1 MINEQNTAA
10 GSLAEQTAVSKYVW
24 QIPNS
29 YIALDL
35 ETTGLNPKRD
45 KMIEIGAVRVEDG
58 AETGRFHTMLN
69 PRRELEERITE
80 LTGIR
85 GDRQQRR

>member
-45 KMIEIGAVRVEDG
+45 KMIEMARC
-58 AETGRFHTMLN
+58 AWKT
-69 PRRELEERITE
+69 ERKPGGSIPC
-80 LTGIR
+80 
-85 GDRQQRR
+85 

>member
-45 KMIEIGAVRVEDG
+45 KMIEIGAVLRG
-58 AETGRFHTMLN
+58 
-69 PRRELEERITE
+69 RRERKPGGSIPC
-80 LTGIR
+80 
-85 GDRQQRR
+85 

>member
-58 AETGRFHTMLN
+58 AETGRFHTCLLYTSDAAD
-69 PRRELEERITE
+69 EL
-80 LTGIR
+80 
-85 GDRQQRR
+85 